1 MFFIMR
7 LNFNKTRRAS
17 RVITSF
23 ALLIGITSCSNS
35 TQLPLPPQGGQTDV
49 AKIAHAKIIKV
60 VDGDTVEID
69 LDGHT
74 ERVRLIGVNTPETKH
89 PTKPIECFG
98 PEASA
103 YMTQL
108 LPKGAQLRIER
119 DVEARDRYGR
129 MLLYLYLDSD
139 NLFINLDLISR
150 GYGTPMSIEPNT
162 FHRNDFVHAAAQA
175 EAANVGLW
183 KACR

>member
-1 MFFIMR
+1 MPVHMITVMKVRIIETTQMR
-7 LNFNKTRRAS
+7 G
-17 RVITSF
+17 VIASF
-23 ALLIGITSCSNS
+23 ALLIGLASCSGS
-35 TQLPLPPQGGQTDV
+35 SPLPNGQADLV
-49 AKIAHAKIIKV
+49 KIADGKIVKV
-60 VDGDTVEID
+60 VDGDTVDID
-69 LDGHT
+69 IDGHT

-103 YMTQL
+103 YLTQL
-108 LPKGAQLRIER
+108 LPKGTTVRIER

-129 MLLYLYLDSD
+129 MLLYLYLGSND
-139 NLFINLDLISR
+139 LFINLDLVAR

-162 FHRNDFVHAAAQA
+162 FHRNDFVRAAAQA

>member
-1 MFFIMR
+1 MITVMR
-7 LNFNKTRRAS
+7 VKIIKTTQMRG
-17 RVITSF
+17 VITSF
-23 ALLIGITSCSNS
+23 ALLIGLVSCSS
-35 TQLPLPPQGGQTDV
+35 SSPQPNGQSDLGEI
-49 AKIAHAKIIKV
+49 ADGKIAHVI
-60 VDGDTVEID
+60 DGDTVDID
-69 LDGHT
+69 INGRT

-98 PEASA
+98 PEASS
-103 YMTQL
+103 YLTQL
-108 LPKGAQLRIER
+108 LPKGTAVRIER

-129 MLLYLYLDSD
+129 MLLYLYLGSD
-139 NLFINLDLISR
+139 NLFINLDLVAR

-162 FHRNDFVHAAAQA
+162 FHRNDFVRAAAQA

>member
-7 LNFNKTRRAS
+7 PAFNKTTKTS
-17 RVITSF
+17 GVIASF
-23 ALLIGITSCSNS
+23 ALLVGLTACSNS
-35 TQLPLPPQGGQTDV
+35 SQPLLPPQGGQADLV
-49 AKIAHAKIIKV
+49 EIAQVEIMHV
-60 VDGDTVEID
+60 VDGDTVDID
-69 LDGHT
+69 INGHT
-74 ERVRLIGVNTPETKH
+74 ERVRLIGLNTPETKH

-103 YMTQL
+103 YLTQL
-108 LPKGAQLRIER
+108 LPKGTDVRIER

-129 MLLYLYLDSD
+129 MLLYLYLGSN
-139 NLFINLDLISR
+139 NLFINLDLVAR

-162 FHRNDFVHAAAQA
+162 FHRNDFVRAAAQA
-175 EAANVGLW
+175 EAADVGLW

>member
-1 MFFIMR
+1 MK
-7 LNFNKTRRAS
+7 NVHNG
-17 RVITSF
+17 
-23 ALLIGITSCSNS
+23 ALRILVAVGLSLLVSCSSGATTKNEVLI
-35 TQLPLPPQGGQTDV
+35 TIL
-49 AKIAHAKIIKV
+49 KV
-60 VDGDTVEID
+60 VDGDTVDIEI
-69 LDGHT
+69 DGHT

-103 YMTQL
+103 YLTQL
-108 LPKGAQLRIER
+108 LPKGTTVRIER

-129 MLLYLYLDSD
+129 MLLYLYLGSND
-139 NLFINLDLISR
+139 LFINLDLVAR

-162 FHRNDFVHAAAQA
+162 FHRNDFVRAAAQA

>member
-1 MFFIMR
+1 MKEAR
-7 LNFNKTRRAS
+7 DN
-17 RVITSF
+17 
-23 ALLIGITSCSNS
+23 ALHILVAIGLSLLASCSSGS
-35 TQLPLPPQGGQTDV
+35 TTEN
-49 AKIAHAKIIKV
+49 KV
-60 VDGDTVEID
+60 LVTILTVIDGDTVDVEID
-69 LDGHT
+69 GRT

-108 LPKGAQLRIER
+108 LPKGTDVRIER
-119 DVEARDRYGR
+119 DTEARDRYGR
-129 MLLYLYLDSD
+129 MLLYLYRNSD

-162 FHRNDFVHAAAQA
+162 FHRNDFVHAAALA
-175 EAANVGLW
+175 EASNVGLW

>member
-1 MFFIMR
+1 MKEAR
-7 LNFNKTRRAS
+7 DN
-17 RVITSF
+17 
-23 ALLIGITSCSNS
+23 ALHILVAIGLSLLASCSSGAITEN
-35 TQLPLPPQGGQTDV
+35 
-49 AKIAHAKIIKV
+49 KV
-60 VDGDTVEID
+60 LVTILTVIDGDTVDIEID
-69 LDGHT
+69 GQT

-108 LPKGAQLRIER
+108 LPKGTDVRIER
-119 DVEARDRYGR
+119 DTEARDRYGR
-129 MLLYLYLDSD
+129 MLLYLYRNSD

-162 FHRNDFVHAAAQA
+162 LHRSDFVHAAALA
-175 EAANVGLW
+175 EASNVGLW

>member
-1 MFFIMR
+1 MKNAHKGALR
-7 LNFNKTRRAS
+7 NLV
-17 RVITSF
+17 VIGLS
-23 ALLIGITSCSNS
+23 LLVSCSSGATTENEVLI
-35 TQLPLPPQGGQTDV
+35 TIL
-49 AKIAHAKIIKV
+49 KV
-60 VDGDTVEID
+60 VDGDTVDID
-69 LDGHT
+69 IDGRT
-74 ERVRLIGVNTPETKH
+74 ERIRLIGVNTPETKH

-108 LPKGAQLRIER
+108 LPKGTTVRIER

-129 MLLYLYLDSD
+129 MLLYLYLGSD
-139 NLFINLDLISR
+139 DLFINLELVAR

-162 FHRNDFVHAAAQA
+162 FHRNDFVRAAAQA

>member
-1 MFFIMR
+1 MITVMKVKI
-7 LNFNKTRRAS
+7 NKTTQMCG
-17 RVITSF
+17 VITSF
-23 ALLIGITSCSNS
+23 ALLVGLTACSNS
-35 TQLPLPPQGGQTDV
+35 PQLLPLQQQQSGQADLG
-49 AKIAHAKIIKV
+49 KIAHVI
-60 VDGDTVEID
+60 DGDTVDID
-69 LDGHT
+69 INGRT

-103 YMTQL
+103 YLTQL
-108 LPKGAQLRIER
+108 LPKGTAVRIER

-129 MLLYLYLDSD
+129 MLLYLYLGSND
-139 NLFINLDLISR
+139 LFINLDLVAR
-150 GYGTPMSIEPNT
+150 GFSTPMSIEPNT
-162 FHRNDFVHAAAQA
+162 FHRNDFVRAAAQA

>member
-1 MFFIMR
+1 MITAMR
-7 LNFNKTRRAS
+7 VKIYKTTQMCG
-17 RVITSF
+17 VITTF
-23 ALLIGITSCSNS
+23 ALLIGLASCSNS
-35 TQLPLPPQGGQTDV
+35 SSPTRSQTNAV
-49 AKIAHAKIIKV
+49 KIANVEIVKV
-60 VDGDTVEID
+60 VDGDTVDID

-98 PEASA
+98 TEASA
-103 YMTQL
+103 YLTQL
-108 LPKGAQLRIER
+108 LPKGTTVRIER

-129 MLLYLYLDSD
+129 MLLYLYLGSND
-139 NLFINLDLISR
+139 LFINLDLVAR
-150 GYGTPMSIEPNT
+150 GYGTPLSIEPNT
-162 FHRNDFVHAAAQA
+162 FHRNDFVRAAAQA

>member
-1 MFFIMR
+1 MITVMR
-7 LNFNKTRRAS
+7 VKIYKTTQMRG
-17 RVITSF
+17 VITSF
-23 ALLIGITSCSNS
+23 ALLIGLVSCSSSSPKPNGKS
-35 TQLPLPPQGGQTDV
+35 DLG
-49 AKIAHAKIIKV
+49 KIADVI
-60 VDGDTVEID
+60 DGDTVDID
-69 LDGHT
+69 INGRT

-103 YMTQL
+103 YLTQL
-108 LPKGAQLRIER
+108 LPKGTAVRIER

-129 MLLYLYLDSD
+129 MLLYLYLGSND
-139 NLFINLDLISR
+139 LFINLDLVAR

-162 FHRNDFVHAAAQA
+162 FHRNDFVRAAAQA
-175 EAANVGLW
+175 EAADVGLW

>member
-7 LNFNKTRRAS
+7 QNFNKRLEMCGAMCVFIAALSISSCTGSPPSQGQAEIVNIA
-17 RVITSF
+17 RV
-23 ALLIGITSCSNS
+23 
-35 TQLPLPPQGGQTDV
+35 
-49 AKIAHAKIIKV
+49 KIIKV
-60 VDGDTVEID
+60 VDGDTVDID
-69 LDGHT
+69 LAGRT

-108 LPKGAQLRIER
+108 LPQGTVVRIER

-139 NLFINLDLISR
+139 NLFINLDLVAR
-150 GYGTPMSIEPNT
+150 GFGKPMSIEPNT
-162 FHRNDFVHAAAQA
+162 FHRNDFVRAAAQA

>member
-1 MFFIMR
+1 MPVHMITVMKVRIIETTQMR
-7 LNFNKTRRAS
+7 G
-17 RVITSF
+17 VIASF
-23 ALLIGITSCSNS
+23 ALLIGLASCSGS
-35 TQLPLPPQGGQTDV
+35 SPLPNGQADLV
-49 AKIAHAKIIKV
+49 KIADGKIVKV
-60 VDGDTVEID
+60 VDGDTVDID
-69 LDGHT
+69 IDGHT

-103 YMTQL
+103 YLTQL
-108 LPKGAQLRIER
+108 LPKGTTVRIER

-129 MLLYLYLDSD
+129 MLLYLYLGTND
-139 NLFINLDLISR
+139 LFINLDLVAR

-162 FHRNDFVHAAAQA
+162 FHRNDFVRAAAQA

>member
-1 MFFIMR
+1 MKEAR
-7 LNFNKTRRAS
+7 DN
-17 RVITSF
+17 
-23 ALLIGITSCSNS
+23 ALHILVAIGLSLLASCSSGS
-35 TQLPLPPQGGQTDV
+35 TTEN
-49 AKIAHAKIIKV
+49 KV
-60 VDGDTVEID
+60 LVRILAVIDGDTVDIK
-69 LDGHT
+69 LDGRT

-108 LPKGAQLRIER
+108 LPKGTDVRIER
-119 DVEARDRYGR
+119 DTEARDRYGR
-129 MLLYLYLDSD
+129 MLLYLYRNSD

-162 FHRNDFVHAAAQA
+162 FHRNEFVHAAALA
-175 EAANVGLW
+175 EASNVGLW

>member
-1 MFFIMR
+1 MTKVLKGALCNLVGVGLSLLMSCGSGATTE
-7 LNFNKTRRAS
+7 NKVLITILK
-17 RVITSF
+17 VI
-23 ALLIGITSCSNS
+23 
-35 TQLPLPPQGGQTDV
+35 
-49 AKIAHAKIIKV
+49 
-60 VDGDTVEID
+60 DGDTVDID
-69 LDGHT
+69 VDGRT

-103 YMTQL
+103 YLKQL
-108 LPKGAQLRIER
+108 LPMGTAVRIER

-129 MLLYLYLDSD
+129 LLLYLYLGSND
-139 NLFINLDLISR
+139 LFINLDLVSR

-162 FHRNDFVHAAAQA
+162 FHRNNFVRAAAQA

>member
-1 MFFIMR
+1 MKKSH
-7 LNFNKTRRAS
+7 NN
-17 RVITSF
+17 
-23 ALLIGITSCSNS
+23 ALHILVAIGLSLLASCSSGS
-35 TQLPLPPQGGQTDV
+35 TTEN
-49 AKIAHAKIIKV
+49 KV
-60 VDGDTVEID
+60 LVRILTVIDGDTVDIEID
-69 LDGHT
+69 GRT

-108 LPKGAQLRIER
+108 LPKGTDVRIER
-119 DVEARDRYGR
+119 DTEARDRYGR
-129 MLLYLYLDSD
+129 MLLYLYRNSD

-150 GYGTPMSIEPNT
+150 GSGTPLSIEPNT
-162 FHRNDFVHAAAQA
+162 FHRNDFVHAAALA
-175 EAANVGLW
+175 EASNVGLW

>member
-1 MFFIMR
+1 MITVMR
-7 LNFNKTRRAS
+7 VKIYKTTEMCG
-17 RVITSF
+17 VITSF
-23 ALLIGITSCSNS
+23 ALLIGLASCSNS
-35 TQLPLPPQGGQTDV
+35 SSPPNGQPDLV
-49 AKIAHAKIIKV
+49 KIADVI
-60 VDGDTVEID
+60 DGDTVDID
-69 LDGHT
+69 INGRT
-74 ERVRLIGVNTPETKH
+74 ERVRLIGVDTPETKH

-108 LPKGAQLRIER
+108 LPKGTAVRIER

-129 MLLYLYLDSD
+129 MLLYLYLGSND
-139 NLFINLDLISR
+139 LFINLDLVAR

-162 FHRNDFVHAAAQA
+162 FHRNDFVRAAAQA
-175 EAANVGLW
+175 EAADVGLW

>member
-7 LNFNKTRRAS
+7 PNFNKTKKMCG
-17 RVITSF
+17 VIAPF
-23 ALLIGITSCSNS
+23 ALLIGLASCSS
-35 TQLPLPPQGGQTDV
+35 SSQLLPPQDRQSDLV
-49 AKIAHAKIIKV
+49 KIAHVI
-60 VDGDTVEID
+60 DGDTVDID
-69 LDGHT
+69 IKGRT

-103 YMTQL
+103 YLTQL
-108 LPKGAQLRIER
+108 LPKGTTVRIER

-129 MLLYLYLDSD
+129 MLLYLYLGSND
-139 NLFINLDLISR
+139 LFINLDLVAR

-162 FHRNDFVHAAAQA
+162 FHRNDFVRAAAQA
-175 EAANVGLW
+175 ETANVGLW
-183 KACR
+183 KVCR

>member
-1 MFFIMR
+1 MKKSHNNVLDI
-7 LNFNKTRRAS
+7 LVACGLS
-17 RVITSF
+17 VL
-23 ALLIGITSCSNS
+23 ASCSSGAITEN
-35 TQLPLPPQGGQTDV
+35 
-49 AKIAHAKIIKV
+49 KV
-60 VDGDTVEID
+60 LVRILTVIDGDTVDIEID
-69 LDGHT
+69 GQT

-108 LPKGAQLRIER
+108 LPKGALLRIER

-129 MLLYLYLDSD
+129 MLLYLYLDSN

>member
-1 MFFIMR
+1 MTKVHKGPLR
-7 LNFNKTRRAS
+7 KLVGVGLS
-17 RVITSF
+17 
-23 ALLIGITSCSNS
+23 LLMSCSSGVTTENEVLI
-35 TQLPLPPQGGQTDV
+35 T
-49 AKIAHAKIIKV
+49 IHKV
-60 VDGDTVEID
+60 VDGDTVDID
-69 LDGHT
+69 INGNT

-103 YMTQL
+103 YLTQL
-108 LPKGAQLRIER
+108 LPKGTHVRNER
-119 DVEARDRYGR
+119 DIEARDRYGR
-129 MLLYLYLDSD
+129 MLLYLYSESD
-139 NLFINLDLISR
+139 NLFINLDLVLR

-162 FHRNDFVHAAAQA
+162 FHRNNFVRAAAQA

>member
-1 MFFIMR
+1 MR
-7 LNFNKTRRAS
+7 PNFNKTKKMCG
-17 RVITSF
+17 VIAPF
-23 ALLIGITSCSNS
+23 ALLIGLASCSS
-35 TQLPLPPQGGQTDV
+35 SSQLLPPQDRQSDLV
-49 AKIAHAKIIKV
+49 KIAHVI
-60 VDGDTVEID
+60 DGDTVDID
-69 LDGHT
+69 IKGRT

-103 YMTQL
+103 YLTQL
-108 LPKGAQLRIER
+108 LPKGTTVRIER

-129 MLLYLYLDSD
+129 MLLYLYLGSND
-139 NLFINLDLISR
+139 LFINLDLVAR

-162 FHRNDFVHAAAQA
+162 FHRNDFVRAAAQA
-175 EAANVGLW
+175 EAADVGLW

>member
-1 MFFIMR
+1 MKKSH
-7 LNFNKTRRAS
+7 NN
-17 RVITSF
+17 
-23 ALLIGITSCSNS
+23 ALHILVAIGLSLLASCSSGS
-35 TQLPLPPQGGQTDV
+35 TTEN
-49 AKIAHAKIIKV
+49 KV
-60 VDGDTVEID
+60 LVRILTVIDGDTVDIEID
-69 LDGHT
+69 GQT

-108 LPKGAQLRIER
+108 LPKGTEVRIER
-119 DVEARDRYGR
+119 DEEARDRYGR
-129 MLLYLYLDSD
+129 MLLYLYRDSD

-162 FHRNDFVHAAAQA
+162 FHRNDFVHAAALA
-175 EAANVGLW
+175 EASNVGLW

>member
-7 LNFNKTRRAS
+7 PNFNKTKKMCG
-17 RVITSF
+17 VIASF
-23 ALLIGITSCSNS
+23 ALLIGLASCSNS
-35 TQLPLPPQGGQTDV
+35 SQLLPPQDRQSDLV
-49 AKIAHAKIIKV
+49 KIAHVI
-60 VDGDTVEID
+60 DGDTVDID
-69 LDGHT
+69 IKGRA

-103 YMTQL
+103 YLTQL
-108 LPKGAQLRIER
+108 LPKGTTVRIER

-129 MLLYLYLDSD
+129 MLLYLYLGSND
-139 NLFINLDLISR
+139 LFINLDLVAR

-162 FHRNDFVHAAAQA
+162 FHRNDFVRAAAQA
-175 EAANVGLW
+175 ETANVGLW
-183 KACR
+183 KVCR

>member
-1 MFFIMR
+1 MK
-7 LNFNKTRRAS
+7 NVHKRAL
-17 RVITSF
+17 RNLVG
-23 ALLIGITSCSNS
+23 AGLLLLVSCGNS
-35 TQLPLPPQGGQTDV
+35 TTTNSPQTSGLTAQSDQSGFVVT
-49 AKIAHAKIIKV
+49 ILKV
-60 VDGDTVEID
+60 VDGDTVDID
-69 LDGHT
+69 INGHT
-74 ERVRLIGVNTPETKH
+74 ERIRLIGVNTPETKH

-103 YMTQL
+103 YLTQL
-108 LPKGAQLRIER
+108 LPKSTTVRIER

-129 MLLYLYLDSD
+129 MLLYLYLGSND
-139 NLFINLDLISR
+139 LFINLDLVAR

-162 FHRNDFVHAAAQA
+162 FHRNDFVRAAAQA

>member
-1 MFFIMR
+1 MITVMKVKIIKTTQMR
-7 LNFNKTRRAS
+7 GVTA
-17 RVITSF
+17 SF
-23 ALLIGITSCSNS
+23 ALLIGLASCSGSSSQPN
-35 TQLPLPPQGGQTDV
+35 GQADLG
-49 AKIAHAKIIKV
+49 KIAHVI
-60 VDGDTVEID
+60 DGDTVDID
-69 LDGHT
+69 INGRT
-74 ERVRLIGVNTPETKH
+74 ERVRLIGVDTPETKH

-103 YMTQL
+103 YLTQL
-108 LPKGAQLRIER
+108 LPKGTAVRIER

-129 MLLYLYLDSD
+129 MLLYLYLGSD
-139 NLFINLDLISR
+139 NLFINLDLVAR

-162 FHRNDFVHAAAQA
+162 FHRNDFVRAAAQA